1 MPFSIQYYCPLSSS
15 KKSPEFTVLFICSFT
30 FCWIHNTALILHLL
44 PLIYPIFTCGD
55 PDPYSEYG
63 STKFLHRDPIWIR
76 IHNTAYTVPVKR
88 PCRMAGCKMCLQL
101 LGRLKHRVA
110 DVAGEQPLHRPPQQR
125 LTDPLRL
132 IAGDPVGLVHN
143 CRRRII
149 IAVNQAELVVV
160 VVVVLIVIL
169 LTGIGLLLNRGK
181 GIKIF
186 TLGLALSARFL
197 FVLSTCATLNKIC
210 QLLNLINF
218 LT

>member
-1 MPFSIQYYCPLSSS
+1 
-15 KKSPEFTVLFICSFT
+15 
-30 FCWIHNTALILHLL
+30 
-44 PLIYPIFTCGD
+44 
-55 PDPYSEYG
+55 
-63 STKFLHRDPIWIR
+63 
-76 IHNTAYTVPVKR
+76 
-88 PCRMAGCKMCLQL
+88 MAGCKMCLQL

-160 VVVVLIVIL
+160 VVVLIVIL